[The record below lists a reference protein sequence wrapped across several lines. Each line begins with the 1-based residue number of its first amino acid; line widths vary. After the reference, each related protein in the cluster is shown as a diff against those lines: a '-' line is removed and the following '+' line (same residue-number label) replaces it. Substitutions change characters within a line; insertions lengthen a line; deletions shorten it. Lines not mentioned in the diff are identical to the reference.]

1 MPLKTAARTATV
13 IFTKNEPI
21 EVFNAPVI
29 LGTSGLTSL
38 SGMTYFKAPSNMTIT
53 KVEVQIFTK
62 GLATSGVLELDVLKS
77 SNLSITAA
85 TIMSV
90 KPSLDMTAAVDY
102 QTASGTIN
110 PALAALS
117 EGDYIRLDLTS
128 IPANLTSLHI
138 RVYGTN

>member
-1 MPLKTAARTATV
+1 MPLKTSTRTAT
-13 IFTKNEPI
+13 IILTKNEPI

-38 SGMTYFKAPSNMTIT
+38 IGMTYFKAPSSMTIT
-53 KVEVQIFTK
+53 KVELQLFTK
-62 GLATSGVLELDVLKS
+62 GSATSGILELDVLKS
-77 SNLSITAA
+77 SSLSIAA
-85 TIMSV
+85 TTIMSA
-90 KPSLDMTAAVDY
+90 KPSLNMTTAVDY
-102 QTASGTIN
+102 QTALGTVN
-110 PALAALS
+110 PALAAVS